1 MIPCTNVAASSSAM
15 CDVPRLSDRF
25 YQPLIYSC
33 LMRTI
38 VTSACSALCGLLFL
52 SSCGGS
58 SATHVKENDLLG
70 KVPGI
75 YVNLALQ
82 KKQLGEK
89 LNNAGKDVDKRKAIL
104 DDYAA
109 FSAECAQAATEAGQ
123 EAIGRDIPVSGADI
137 YPDFEITRVQVAD
150 FKAGGESGSFTVRIM
165 AKAKRDLPLCKLG
178 YKPGEGEYSLQETR
192 FYYALIRSDD
202 HLIEL
207 GQVNPFSSKPYM
219 GQPAAEYE
227 SGQTIPAGSLCNSQ
241 GAPIAINCHTYDFTD
256 FAKIVFLPEKDY
268 QSMRRQA
275 YGF

>member
-1 MIPCTNVAASSSAM
+1 MKRLWIAAI
-15 CDVPRLSDRF
+15 L
-25 YQPLIYSC
+25 
-33 LMRTI
+33 
-38 VTSACSALCGLLFL
+38 LC
-52 SSCGGS
+52 
-58 SATHVKENDLLG
+58 ALLG
-70 KVPGI
+70 AT
-75 YVNLALQ
+75 LANAWY
-82 KKQLGEK
+82 LGRLTGE
-89 LNNAGKDVDKRKAIL
+89 LTAALEESEALAEAGDWAG
-104 DDYAA
+104 
-109 FSAECAQAATEAGQ
+109 AQAATEAGQ
-123 EAIGRDIPVSGADI
+123 EAIGRDIPMSGADI